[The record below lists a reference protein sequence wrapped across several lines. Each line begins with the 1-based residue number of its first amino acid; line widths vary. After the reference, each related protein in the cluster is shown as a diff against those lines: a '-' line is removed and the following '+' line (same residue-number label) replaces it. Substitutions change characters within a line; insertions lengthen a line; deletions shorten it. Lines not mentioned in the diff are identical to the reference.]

1 MKVKLLRTH
10 SDKKHKLRVETF
22 YFQNLGFGSIMDRM
36 CVSAQNVYV
45 EGLTPTVTVFRDKVH
60 VEVITLNE
68 VIMEGSDQNRL
79 VSLY

>member
-1 MKVKLLRTH
+1 MLIPSFCDGLTH
-10 SDKKHKLRVETF
+10 VPLSPH
-22 YFQNLGFGSIMDRM
+22 
-36 CVSAQNVYV
+36 V
-45 EGLTPTVTVFRDKVH
+45 EGLTPTVTGFRDKVH

>member
-1 MKVKLLRTH
+1 
-10 SDKKHKLRVETF
+10 
-22 YFQNLGFGSIMDRM
+22 MDRM